1 VLEVTLAQEV
11 AKTYEESGNKAAP
24 NFGIPLGYAIGE
36 IRGQIL
42 NAACETGDL
51 TRDGI
56 QAAVEASTAMSTDD
70 LVPDLDFSRPG

>member
-1 VLEVTLAQEV
+1 VPKAQEV

-36 IRGQIL
+36 IRRQIPK
-42 NAACETGDL
+42 AACAKGDL
-51 TRDGI
+51 TCDRI
-56 QAAVEASTAMSTDD
+56 QPAVEASTATSTDD